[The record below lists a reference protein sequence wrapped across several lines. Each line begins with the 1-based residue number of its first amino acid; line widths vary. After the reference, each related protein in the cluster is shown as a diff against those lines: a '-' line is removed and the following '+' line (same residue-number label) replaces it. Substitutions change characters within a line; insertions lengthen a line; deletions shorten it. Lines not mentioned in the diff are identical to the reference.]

1 MSSNN
6 ARTAIVTGAS
16 KGLGAGIAK
25 ALAESGAAVVVNYRG
40 DADGAE
46 RVVAGITAKGGRA
59 IAVQADVASSEEVRR
74 LFDRAR
80 EVYGPVDVLV
90 NNAAVATF
98 APLSGITEDEFHREM
113 NTNLLGTILT
123 TQALA
128 SQDDIDAASIIN
140 VSTAGTVSHPSY
152 ASLYVA
158 SKSAVNA
165 FTIVAAKE
173 LGPRGIRVNAI
184 MPGPSD
190 TEGTRAMGYAGS
202 DQEAQAI
209 ATTPLGRTGT
219 PDDTARLWPSWR
231 PTTRAGS
238 PGMSSSLPAACADAP
253 GPTGDGAKTASQRR
267 FSVRCSERRQLHRMR
282 TRDGQR
288 IGP

>member
-25 ALAESGAAVVVNYRG
+25 ALAGAGAAVVVNYRV
-40 DADGAE
+40 DAEGAE
-46 RVVAGITAKGGRA
+46 RVVADITAKGGRA
-59 IAVQADVASSEEVRR
+59 IAVQADVAGGDDVRR

-90 NNAAVATF
+90 NNASVVTF
-98 APLSGITEDEFHREM
+98 APLSGITEEEFQREM
-113 NTNLLGTILT
+113 TTNVLGTILT
-123 TQALA
+123 TQAMA
-128 SQDDIDAASIIN
+128 AQDDIDAGSIIN
-140 VSTAGTVSHPSY
+140 VSTAGTVSHPPY

-165 FTIVAAKE
+165 FTVITAKE

-190 TEGTRAMGYAGS
+190 TEGTRAIGYVGS
-202 DQEAQAI
+202 EQEAQTI
-209 ATTPLGRTGT
+209 AATPLGRTGT
-219 PDDTARLWPSWR
+219 PDDYGPLVTFLASDDARWI
-231 PTTRAGS
+231 
-238 PGMSSSLPAACADAP
+238 
-253 GPTGDGAKTASQRR
+253 TGDVILASGG
-267 FSVRCSERRQLHRMR
+267 MR
-282 TRDGQR
+282 
-288 IGP
+288 

>member
-6 ARTAIVTGAS
+6 GRTAIVTGAS

-25 ALAESGAAVVVNYRG
+25 ALAETGAAVVVNYRA
-40 DADGAE
+40 DAKGAE
-46 RVVAGITAKGGRA
+46 RVVADITAKGGRA
-59 IAVQADVASSEEVRR
+59 IAVQADVASSDDVRR
-74 LFDRAR
+74 LFDQSR

-98 APLSGITEDEFHREM
+98 APLSSITEDGFQREM
-113 NTNLLGTILT
+113 TTNLLGTILT

-128 SQDDIDAASIIN
+128 AQDDRSRAASIIN
-140 VSTAGTVSHPSY
+140 VSTAGTVTHPPY
-152 ASLYVA
+152 TSLYVA

-190 TEGTRAMGYAGS
+190 TEGTRASGFVGS
-202 DQEAQAI
+202 DQEVQAI
-209 ATTPLGRTGT
+209 AATPLGRTGT
-219 PDDTARLWPSWR
+219 PDDYGPLVAFLASDDARWI
-231 PTTRAGS
+231 
-238 PGMSSSLPAACADAP
+238 
-253 GPTGDGAKTASQRR
+253 TGDVILASGG
-267 FSVRCSERRQLHRMR
+267 MR
-282 TRDGQR
+282 
-288 IGP
+288 

>member
-16 KGLGAGIAK
+16 KGLGAGMAK
-25 ALAESGAAVVVNYRG
+25 ALAETGAAVVVNYREDVEG
-40 DADGAE
+40 AD
-46 RVVAGITAKGGRA
+46 RVVAEITAKGGQA
-59 IAVQADVASSEEVRR
+59 VAVQADVSSGDDVRH
-74 LFDRAR
+74 LFGQAR
-80 EVYGPVDVLV
+80 EAYGPVDVLV

-98 APLSGITEDEFHREM
+98 APLSDITEDEFQREM
-113 NTNLLGTILT
+113 TTNLLGTILT

-128 SQDDIDAASIIN
+128 AQDDIDAASIVN
-140 VSTAGTVSHPSY
+140 VSTAGAVTLPQY

-209 ATTPLGRTGT
+209 AATPLGRSGT
-219 PDDTARLWPSWR
+219 PGDYGPLVAFLASDDARWI
-231 PTTRAGS
+231 
-238 PGMSSSLPAACADAP
+238 
-253 GPTGDGAKTASQRR
+253 TGDVILASGGLR
-267 FSVRCSERRQLHRMR
+267 
-282 TRDGQR
+282 
-288 IGP
+288 

>member
-6 ARTAIVTGAS
+6 TRTAIVTGAS
-16 KGLGAGIAK
+16 KGLGAGIAA
-25 ALAESGAAVVVNYRG
+25 ALAATGAAVVVNYRG
-40 DADGAE
+40 DAQGAE
-46 RVVAGITAKGGRA
+46 RVVAGITADGGRA
-59 IAVQADVASSEEVRR
+59 TAVQADVADGEDVRR

-98 APLSGITEDEFHREM
+98 APLSAITEDDFRRDM
-113 NTNLLGTILT
+113 AINLLGTILT

-128 SQDDIDAASIIN
+128 AQDDIDTASIIN
-140 VSTAGTVSHPSY
+140 VSTAGTMTHPPY

-165 FTIVAAKE
+165 FTVVAAKE

-190 TEGTRAMGYAGS
+190 TEGVRAMGYVGS
-202 DQEAQAI
+202 DQEVDAI
-209 ATTPLGRTGT
+209 AATPLGRTGT
-219 PDDTARLWPSWR
+219 PEDYGPLVAFLASQDARWI
-231 PTTRAGS
+231 
-238 PGMSSSLPAACADAP
+238 
-253 GPTGDGAKTASQRR
+253 TGDVILVSGG
-267 FSVRCSERRQLHRMR
+267 MR
-282 TRDGQR
+282 
-288 IGP
+288 

>member
-1 MSSNN
+1 VNSSN

-16 KGLGAGIAK
+16 KGLGAAIARS
-25 ALAESGAAVVVNYRG
+25 LAQAGAAVVVNYRG
-40 DADGAE
+40 DAKGAGQ
-46 RVVAGITAKGGRA
+46 VVAAITASGGRA
-59 IAVQADVASSEEVRR
+59 IAVQADVASSDDVRR
-74 LFDRAR
+74 LFEAAR
-80 EVYGPVDVLV
+80 EAYGPVNVLV

-98 APLSGITEDEFHREM
+98 APLSGITEDEFQREM
-113 NTNLLGTILT
+113 TTNLLGTILT

-128 SQDDIDAASIIN
+128 SQDDIGAASVIN
-140 VSTAGTVSHPSY
+140 VSTAGTVSHPPY

-165 FTIVAAKE
+165 FTIVAARE

-209 ATTPLGRTGT
+209 AATPLGRTGT
-219 PDDTARLWPSWR
+219 PDDYGPLVAFLASDDARWI
-231 PTTRAGS
+231 
-238 PGMSSSLPAACADAP
+238 
-253 GPTGDGAKTASQRR
+253 TGDVILASGG
-267 FSVRCSERRQLHRMR
+267 MR
-282 TRDGQR
+282 
-288 IGP
+288 

>member
-25 ALAESGAAVVVNYRG
+25 ALAGTGAAVVVNYRV
-40 DADGAE
+40 DAEGAE
-46 RVVAGITAKGGRA
+46 RVVADITAKGGRA
-59 IAVQADVASSEEVRR
+59 IAVQADVAGGDDVRR

-90 NNAAVATF
+90 NNASVVTF
-98 APLSGITEDEFHREM
+98 APLSDITEEEFQREM
-113 NTNLLGTILT
+113 TTNVLGTILT

-128 SQDDIDAASIIN
+128 AQDDIDAGSIIN
-140 VSTAGTVSHPSY
+140 ISTAGTVSHPPY

-165 FTIVAAKE
+165 FTVITAKE

-190 TEGTRAMGYAGS
+190 TEGTRAIGYVGS
-202 DQEAQAI
+202 EQEAQTI
-209 ATTPLGRTGT
+209 AATPLGRTGT
-219 PDDTARLWPSWR
+219 PDDYGPLVTFLASDD
-231 PTTRAGS
+231 TRWI
-238 PGMSSSLPAACADAP
+238 
-253 GPTGDGAKTASQRR
+253 TGDVILASGG
-267 FSVRCSERRQLHRMR
+267 MR
-282 TRDGQR
+282 
-288 IGP
+288 

>member
-6 ARTAIVTGAS
+6 TRTAIVTGAS

-25 ALAESGAAVVVNYRG
+25 ALAGSGAAVVVNYRE
-40 DADGAE
+40 DAAGAE
-46 RVVAGITAKGGRA
+46 RVVADIAAKGGRA
-59 IAVQADVASSEEVRR
+59 IAVRADVTRGDDVRE

-80 EVYGPVDVLV
+80 EEYGPVDVLV
-90 NNAAVATF
+90 NNAAVVTF
-98 APLSGITEDEFHREM
+98 APLSHITEEEFQREM
-113 NTNLLGTILT
+113 NTNLLGPILT

-128 SQDDIDAASIIN
+128 AQDDIDAASIIN
-140 VSTAGTVSHPSY
+140 VSTAGTLTHPSY

-190 TEGTRAMGYAGS
+190 TEGSRAMGFPGS
-202 DQEAQAI
+202 AQEAQAI
-209 ATTPLGRTGT
+209 ADTPLGRTGT
-219 PDDTARLWPSWR
+219 PEDYGPLVAFLASDDARWI
-231 PTTRAGS
+231 
-238 PGMSSSLPAACADAP
+238 
-253 GPTGDGAKTASQRR
+253 TGDVILASGG
-267 FSVRCSERRQLHRMR
+267 MR
-282 TRDGQR
+282 
-288 IGP
+288 

>member
-1 MSSNN
+1 MISSN

-25 ALAESGAAVVVNYRG
+25 ALAGTGAAVVVNYRE
-40 DADGAE
+40 DAKGAE
-46 RVVAGITAKGGRA
+46 RVVAGITAEGGRA
-59 IAVQADVASSEEVRR
+59 VAVRADVARGDDVRR

-80 EVYGPVDVLV
+80 EEYGRPVDVLV
-90 NNAAVATF
+90 NNAAVAAF
-98 APLSGITEDEFHREM
+98 APLSDITEEEFQREM
-113 NTNLLGTILT
+113 TTNLLGTILT

-128 SQDDIDAASIIN
+128 AQDDIGAASIVN
-140 VSTAGTVSHPSY
+140 VSTAGTLTHPPY

-190 TEGTRAMGYAGS
+190 TEGTRAMGFPGS
-202 DQEAQAI
+202 AQEAQAI
-209 ATTPLGRTGT
+209 AGTPLGRTGT
-219 PDDTARLWPSWR
+219 PDDYGPLAVFLASDDARWI
-231 PTTRAGS
+231 
-238 PGMSSSLPAACADAP
+238 
-253 GPTGDGAKTASQRR
+253 TGDVILASGG
-267 FSVRCSERRQLHRMR
+267 MR
-282 TRDGQR
+282 
-288 IGP
+288 